1 MKIDVTNAFLW
12 RRPRVSRAGWPPDS
26 VPCRLSVIGEK
37 PRVRRANNGISLIPL
52 QYPLTT
58 TKCPMRLHRKY
69 YLLTDHHSHGEHII
83 DVNLS
88 NKKVPSI
95 LYMMRES
102 TSEGFHWTW
111 KESCLW
117 FRATNY
123 KEPKVTMFS
132 DTFNVSQFHV
142 CTSWRGY
149 VIIIVYK
156 LIYNPIQKISSRQ
169 EHGAKRKFWVPMKNL
184 SCVLMRTEKW
194 SEDPNERGWGWGW
207 RWRRGEERM
216 IGEGL
221 AYHLGE
227 DDLLLN

>member
-1 MKIDVTNAFLW
+1 MKIDVTNAFSW
-12 RRPRVSRAGWPPDS
+12 RRPRVSRARWPPDS

-37 PRVRRANNGISLIPL
+37 PRVRRANNGTSLIPL

-58 TKCPMRLHRKY
+58 TKCPMRLHSY
-69 YLLTDHHSHGEHII
+69 WSQVTVSQEILLINRSSQPRGTYHRCEL
-83 DVNLS
+83 V
-88 NKKVPSI
+88 KQKAPSI

-111 KESCLW
+111 KESSLW

-123 KEPKVTMFS
+123 KEPKVTMFP

-142 CTSWRGY
+142 CKSY
-149 VIIIVYK
+149 DVAVIIIVYK
-156 LIYNPIQKISSRQ
+156 LM
-169 EHGAKRKFWVPMKNL
+169 W
-184 SCVLMRTEKW
+184 
-194 SEDPNERGWGWGW
+194 WG
-207 RWRRGEERM
+207 WRRGEERI

-221 AYHLGE
+221 AYHLEE